1 MKENNT
7 GNLQELKKEMKRE
20 ENKNR
25 ISDGNKLSESVK
37 ADRQNS
43 VITIKSKELNRKY
56 SLR

>member
-7 GNLQELKKEMKRE
+7 GNLQELKKETKRE

-43 VITIKSKELNRKY
+43 VITIKLTELNRKY
-56 SLR
+56 SL

>member
-43 VITIKSKELNRKY
+43 VITIKWKELNRKY

>member
-7 GNLQELKKEMKRE
+7 GNLQELKKETKRE

>member
-25 ISDGNKLSESVK
+25 ISDGNKLSESEK

-43 VITIKSKELNRKY
+43 LITIKSKELNRKY

>member
-7 GNLQELKKEMKRE
+7 GNLQELKKETKRE

-25 ISDGNKLSESVK
+25 ISDGKKLSESVK